1 MVHEFIT
8 THEFTGH
15 SPHYSRKRPVSKW
28 IIFHG
33 SNDQSLSDPLA
44 FESHILILQIL
55 QASSWLVPRPS
66 LSHPVHT
73 PAPQP
78 SQPLWPWLLLKLSGN
93 FLEGTDLNLL
103 ITEHFSDACHPPL
116 PPSLSFFT
124 TLIITWHRIF
134 PTLYCV
140 FPSILCV
147 NYFPV
152 FCLQLF
158 PCQKNYALRI
168 KKIHFDKYFS
178 SKWLSCFG
186 LMPSVSSWKRMD
198 RVKILLVSMIIRPI
212 YISMSATVS
221 ISL

>member
-1 MVHEFIT
+1 MTCPQALSV
-8 THEFTGH
+8 
-15 SPHYSRKRPVSKW
+15 SSRPHPCPSTLSATLALAAAQTFRQFFGRNWSK
-28 IIFHG
+28 
-33 SNDQSLSDPLA
+33 P
-44 FESHILILQIL
+44 
-55 QASSWLVPRPS
+55 P
-66 LSHPVHT
+66 
-73 PAPQP
+73 
-78 SQPLWPWLLLKLSGN
+78 
-93 FLEGTDLNLL
+93 